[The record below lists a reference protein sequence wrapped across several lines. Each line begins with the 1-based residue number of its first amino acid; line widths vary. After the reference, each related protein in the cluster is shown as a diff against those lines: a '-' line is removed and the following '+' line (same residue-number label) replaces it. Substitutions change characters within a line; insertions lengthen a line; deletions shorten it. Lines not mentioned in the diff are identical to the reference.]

1 MTQNLKEL
9 VGFALSTVEL
19 GSHFAEGGTIW
30 TAVGKLIDVGKQA
43 GPAFKDA
50 ALALQEYANMND
62 AEALELETWVE
73 QEFDISN
80 DSVELAIE
88 SALKLVI
95 QLHDLAK
102 LLIKK
107 P

>member
-1 MTQNLKEL
+1 MLTLGSL
-9 VGFALSTVEL
+9 FSGIGGLEL
-19 GSHFAEGGTIW
+19 G
-30 TAVGKLIDVGKQA
+30 
-43 GPAFKDA
+43 
-50 ALALQEYANMND
+50 LAD